1 LAVTQIK
8 LSDNFCVSPAYIN
21 DTSKAE
27 GDYIVNYGGVE
38 VNYRDMFSRAEAF
51 DSLPIIPKIEGYL
64 GEIKDNE
71 RGKLEFVFGI
81 KLKLD
86 GKVQTSSEKTTFQYH
101 IKTLN
106 PDDKLHQE
114 ALFDKKQKNLFARRV
129 LKIAFLYF
137 FVFASRHNP
146 EAENNNH
153 ESQLE
158 YDPIQAFE
166 KHCLPVLQGN
176 DDNAKQHLFRKI
188 IKGFEIYKAQLK
200 VNRLKVIIQNLLV
213 RKTIFPQRDYPVHI
227 VVTNGAL
234 EDDKEKIFRN
244 HTLFKSVVRGN
255 PKDALKYISI
265 GDAITKPTSLCT
277 LPAKITI
284 SDIHFFANKE
294 EESFTMEYD
303 LKGIKSLPILFAPQ
317 KEKLC
322 QDIYNRYFIRRKLI
336 LFPYRLE
343 TDNLKSNQVFIYKF
357 TFSLLAYTSLHILLE
372 KQKILFL
379 PILRLHLHNQQ
390 DNSQVESFIVSLTAT
405 LSHLLNENHRSNS
418 QGIDIR
424 NTQYKIS
431 NVLSSLY
438 SILPKKFILKG
449 NIRESYHPIPSQ
461 LPHQPQ
467 IQPLLDKLAMIIVSS
482 RESDRKW
489 SGKEKISNLMGEIIL
504 FRGEENRVRVQL
516 FKSFSDNYDSQQLF
530 THPSVIIDNVEKLYS
545 LGVRHFIYIAKA
557 PYTTTLH
564 MTQKDEDDEFFFYV

>member
-1 LAVTQIK
+1 
-8 LSDNFCVSPAYIN
+8 
-21 DTSKAE
+21 
-27 GDYIVNYGGVE
+27 
-38 VNYRDMFSRAEAF
+38 
-51 DSLPIIPKIEGYL
+51 
-64 GEIKDNE
+64 
-71 RGKLEFVFGI
+71 
-81 KLKLD
+81 
-86 GKVQTSSEKTTFQYH
+86 
-101 IKTLN
+101 
-106 PDDKLHQE
+106 
-114 ALFDKKQKNLFARRV
+114 
-129 LKIAFLYF
+129 
-137 FVFASRHNP
+137 
-146 EAENNNH
+146 
-153 ESQLE
+153 
-158 YDPIQAFE
+158 
-166 KHCLPVLQGN
+166 
-176 DDNAKQHLFRKI
+176 
-188 IKGFEIYKAQLK
+188 
-200 VNRLKVIIQNLLV
+200 
-213 RKTIFPQRDYPVHI
+213 
-227 VVTNGAL
+227 
-234 EDDKEKIFRN
+234 
-244 HTLFKSVVRGN
+244 
-255 PKDALKYISI
+255 
-265 GDAITKPTSLCT
+265 
-277 LPAKITI
+277 
-284 SDIHFFANKE
+284 
-294 EESFTMEYD
+294 
-303 LKGIKSLPILFAPQ
+303 
-317 KEKLC
+317 
-322 QDIYNRYFIRRKLI
+322 LI